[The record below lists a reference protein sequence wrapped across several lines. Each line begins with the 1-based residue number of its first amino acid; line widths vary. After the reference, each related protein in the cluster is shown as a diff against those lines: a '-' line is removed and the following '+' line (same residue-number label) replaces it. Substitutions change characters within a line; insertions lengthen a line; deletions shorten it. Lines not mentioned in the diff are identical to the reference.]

1 MLFHNDS
8 AGALLKGCG
17 GATFITAI
25 VMNLWCAQVSHKPKS
40 LSHIDAA
47 AIPYVAT
54 TAWSAL
60 VNTGGL
66 SKENCAKKR

>member
-1 MLFHNDS
+1 ML
-8 AGALLKGCG
+8 
-17 GATFITAI
+17 ITTI
-25 VMNLWCAQVSHKPKS
+25 VMNICCAQVSLKPKS
-40 LSHIDAA
+40 LSHIEAA

-66 SKENCAKKR
+66 SKDNCAKKR